1 MEGGWPWRK
10 VLLYRRPNN
19 TEEMLYLEKYHSAT
33 SKVINESG
41 QGRQKMLKLFGE
53 MWLGAG
59 NSQGAKVSPLRSQGQ
74 EWTFQ
79 LQISLSSPSTE

>member
-1 MEGGWPWRK
+1 
-10 VLLYRRPNN
+10 
-19 TEEMLYLEKYHSAT
+19 
-33 SKVINESG
+33 
-41 QGRQKMLKLFGE
+41 MLKLFGE

-79 LQISLSSPSTE
+79 LQTSLSSPSTE